1 MSRHVSPSAR
11 STSTDVLTNDEDAAF
26 LLRAT
31 IGIELAIGARP
42 YAIAIQVS
50 IPLLIVASTLTF
62 ARIPER
68 AFEQQPHIPDLPD
81 DAR

>member
-1 MSRHVSPSAR
+1 MSRHVSLSAR
-11 STSTDVLTNDEDAAF
+11 SILTHLLKNDKDAAF

-68 AFEQQPHIPDLPD
+68 TFEQQPHIPDLPD